1 MENRGCLSAYE
12 NCDDSWVVTTEGPR
26 GPKCTKSARALIGRS
41 ASNRRER
48 ERKSSRALES
58 KHVGLEYEH
67 VGSAE
72 EYVDSGY
79 EHVGSTRRVGRA

>member
-1 MENRGCLSAYE
+1 MENRGCLTAYE

-26 GPKCTKSARALIGRS
+26 GPKCTKSARALIGQSARS
-41 ASNRRER
+41 RRE
-48 ERKSSRALES
+48 SSRALEC

-72 EYVDSGY
+72 EYVDSEEY
-79 EHVGSTRRVGRA
+79 ERKGSARRVRRA

>member
-1 MENRGCLSAYE
+1 MENGGCLSAYE

-26 GPKCTKSARALIGRS
+26 GPKCTESARALIGRS
-41 ASNRRER
+41 ARSRRER
-48 ERKSSRALES
+48 ERESSRALEC

-72 EYVDSGY
+72 Y
-79 EHVGSTRRVGRA
+79 EREGSARRVRRA

>member
-1 MENRGCLSAYE
+1 MENGRCLTAYE

-26 GPKCTKSARALIGRS
+26 GPKCTESARALFGRS

-48 ERKSSRALES
+48 ESSRALEC

-72 EYVDSGY
+72 EYVDSEKY
-79 EHVGSTRRVGRA
+79 EHVGSTRTVERA

>member
-1 MENRGCLSAYE
+1 MENRGCLTAYE

-26 GPKCTKSARALIGRS
+26 GPKCTESAGALIGRS
-41 ASNRRER
+41 ARNRRER
-48 ERKSSRALES
+48 QSTRALEC

-72 EYVDSGY
+72 EYVDS
-79 EHVGSTRRVGRA
+79 ENTSARALQEK